1 MPGPSVC
8 CMPDPMMEFL
18 HSGPPGMRMQPW
30 KIGAAAQ
37 AREVNPLMR
46 IADLSLH
53 RANRCFVHT
62 GGLIP
67 R

>member
-1 MPGPSVC
+1 MLV
-8 CMPDPMMEFL
+8 
-18 HSGPPGMRMQPW
+18 QPW
-30 KIGAAAQ
+30 WIGAAAQ
-37 AREVNPLMR
+37 AREVNPLVR

-62 GGLIP
+62 AGLIP

>member
-1 MPGPSVC
+1 
-8 CMPDPMMEFL
+8 MEFL